1 MLMFTSYYFSQL
13 ITNNTVIEK
22 IKLKVNK
29 ETKKKK

>member
-1 MLMFTSYYFSQL
+1 MFTSNYFSQL